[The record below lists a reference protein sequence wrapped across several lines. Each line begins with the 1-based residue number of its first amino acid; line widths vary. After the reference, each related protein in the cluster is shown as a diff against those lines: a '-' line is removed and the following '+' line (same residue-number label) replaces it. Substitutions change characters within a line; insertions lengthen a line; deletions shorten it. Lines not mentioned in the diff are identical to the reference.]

1 MKRIFA
7 LNTCYH
13 KCAHGLLVK
22 EWSEREKEKK
32 KKEDKEIR
40 RNNVHLRQM

>member
-7 LNTCYH
+7 LITCYH
-13 KCAHGLLVK
+13 KCAHGLLIK
-22 EWSEREKEKK
+22 ELSEREKEKKK

-40 RNNVHLRQM
+40 RNNVHLR